1 MGGNLMT
8 TGIEIL
14 YLAVVG
20 PLVGDV
26 ERGRDGTAVW
36 IFSSFLEQVAV
47 ETLIQI
53 VHRIVERQQNDL
65 RYFLRKVVTYFGD
78 RCSGSEGKGQGE
90 GEGRS
95 ETWTSCVLSC
105 GNVYADYLYF
115 RNLSKKWQCRV
126 CGCTPTSVAIGSG
139 VVAWWEC
146 EEWLSDANRKSEKER
161 RERREKRKKSCG

>member
-1 MGGNLMT
+1 MT

-115 RNLSKKWQCRV
+115 RNLSKTMLCVDVRRRV
-126 CGCTPTSVAIGSG
+126 LRSVRVSLRDGNARDDWVMRIER
-139 VVAWWEC
+139 VRKK
-146 EEWLSDANRKSEKER
+146 EESEERKER
-161 RERREKRKKSCG
+161 KVAVSVRH